1 MKKKRSYTTKII
13 LTLVTALIIL
23 LSHTYVIFDNP
34 FDSKSTARTIS
45 GKVVTDN
52 TVEKEVEI
60 TLKER
65 IFLGAEWVFVILIFL
80 KLIMQEKSEFKEYEI
95 VISKEKVEKELS
107 NTDLDTLYKLV
118 KEKKKVP
125 VKALAVYFKVNET
138 IIIGWAKIL
147 EEANLLTVH
156 YPNFGHPIL
165 ILNEEVVTNEEKE
178 NKT

>member
-13 LTLVTALIIL
+13 LTLVTAIIIL

-65 IFLGAEWVFVILIFL
+65 IFL
-80 KLIMQEKSEFKEYEI
+80 
-95 VISKEKVEKELS
+95 
-107 NTDLDTLYKLV
+107 
-118 KEKKKVP
+118 
-125 VKALAVYFKVNET
+125 
-138 IIIGWAKIL
+138 
-147 EEANLLTVH
+147 
-156 YPNFGHPIL
+156 
-165 ILNEEVVTNEEKE
+165 
-178 NKT
+178 